1 MYASNNDNILLI
13 DDNACDLMLLKKA
26 IKNVPITVNKI
37 SVANTLSKAKRLLE
51 LKPFSLIFLDL
62 FLPDSGGLNSFTEVQ
77 KINPTIPIIIFSGL
91 ADKKVALKA
100 ISLGAQDFLIK
111 GDHTQEMLEKAVIYS
126 LERKI
131 GFNSI
136 LFCGARILKII
147 CAACI
152 PSLYN
157 GIF

>member
-100 ISLGAQDFLIK
+100 SLQ
-111 GDHTQEMLEKAVIYS
+111 QS
-126 LERKI
+126 PP
-131 GFNSI
+131 
-136 LFCGARILKII
+136 
-147 CAACI
+147 
-152 PSLYN
+152 PSK
-157 GIF
+157 